1 LPETRKETE
10 TTEQRRAIGARSES
24 VWWQRDPWM
33 HLWVLG
39 LFLLFTIAMTWPL
52 ARHMTDTLVS
62 WGDPVFQAWTMA
74 WNVHAWTT
82 NPLDVFNSNVLYPY
96 RNTLAYSDHLFG
108 QTFLIAPLIALT
120 DNPILVDNIARF
132 IALSLTGFFTY
143 LLVYDMT
150 GNRVAGIVAGFAYA
164 FLPNRMSHI
173 EHLNILTAQYL
184 PLILLTARRALLQRS
199 MKWAG
204 VLGVALLLQ
213 GLSGVYFLYFAGV
226 LLLVIFV
233 VYLIRDHSREALL
246 TAAKMAGICAIAAV
260 LLVPTLW
267 PYQVVSQDLGIERT
281 QEDVRLWSAERSDYL
296 AVHPNNRLYGD
307 WLGAQHHRHLEQ
319 DLFPGFL
326 LVVLAIV
333 GLFYTRLGWERWLL
347 LALVGFAYLLSF
359 GVVFTLFDRE
369 YTNPYVWFY
378 EIVPGFR
385 AIRVAARFGGHLAT
399 LGLVG
404 LAGMGV
410 ALISDQ
416 IRQRLPDLQQAKVAI
431 LGVGALFVTIM
442 AAEYAH
448 NMALPEPLPTSL
460 DEAERPDYEWM
471 AEHRAVA
478 IELPMGEGDVA
489 SAWPNYW
496 STMHWGTV
504 VNGYSA
510 IAPPAYYVFRDRMN
524 EFPGGNTVELLQGM
538 GVEAV
543 IYHTEPGTEPGADP
557 LPQEVDER
565 PEFTSEVGYPDFVW
579 TLDQD
584 PWMWRLAGA
593 VPDGEPVDL
602 PMFQEDPPLFG
613 MQAAI
618 LQRES
623 HTVYGDGV
631 LHYWDIPEAP
641 EDTCYLMIP
650 AGTDPEEAGY
660 AGASEVRSDNLLA
673 LYRAAGCDDD

>member
-1 LPETRKETE
+1 MSGNTKQSESEHQDDPAGSTEETR
-10 TTEQRRAIGARSES
+10 
-24 VWWQRDPWM
+24 WWRTDPWM

-52 ARHMTDTLVS
+52 ARYMTDTLVS

-82 NPLDVFNSNVLYPY
+82 DPLDVFNANILYPY

-108 QTFLIAPLIALT
+108 QTFMIAPLIALT

-132 IALSLTGFFTY
+132 IALTLTGFFAY
-143 LLVYDMT
+143 LLVYDLT
-150 GNRVAGIVAGFAYA
+150 GNRIAGIVAGFAFA

-184 PLILLTARRALLQRS
+184 PLILLAARRALLQRS
-199 MKWAG
+199 VKWAV
-204 VLGVALLLQ
+204 VLGAALLLQ
-213 GLSGVYFLYFAGV
+213 GLSGVYFLYFSGV
-226 LLLVIFV
+226 LLLVVFI
-233 VYLIRDHSREALL
+233 VYLIRDHSREAFVI
-246 TAAKMAGICAIAAV
+246 AAKMIGICAIAAV

-267 PYQVVSQDLGIERT
+267 PYQEVSQDLGIERT
-281 QEDVRLWSAERSDYL
+281 QEDVRLWSAKRSDYI

-307 WLGAQHHRHLEQ
+307 WLGAEHHRHLEQ

-333 GLFYTRLGWERWLL
+333 GLFYARLGWERWLL
-347 LALVGFAYLLSF
+347 LALVGFSYLLSF

-378 EIVPGFR
+378 ELVPGFR

-416 IRQRLPDLQQAKVAI
+416 IRQRLPDLQQGKIAVM
-431 LGVGALFVTIM
+431 GVGALFVTIM

-448 NMALPEPLPTSL
+448 NMALPGPLPTSL
-460 DEAERPDYEWM
+460 EEADRPDYEWM
-471 AEHRAVA
+471 AEHQPVAV
-478 IELPMGEGDVA
+478 ELPMGEGDVA

-510 IAPPAYYVFRDRMN
+510 IAPPSYYIFRDRMN
-524 EFPGGNTVELLQGM
+524 EFPGGDTIELLQGM

-543 IYHTEPGTEPGADP
+543 LYHTDPSAEPGDDP
-557 LPQEVDER
+557 LPDEIDGN
-565 PEFTSEVGYPDFVW
+565 PELTQQVGYPDFVW
-579 TLDQD
+579 TLEPD
-584 PWMWRLAGA
+584 PWMWRLTEA
-593 VPDGEPVDL
+593 VPDGEAVDL
-602 PMFQEDPPLFG
+602 PMFQEDLPLFG
-613 MQAAI
+613 TLAAI

-623 HTVYGDGV
+623 HTVYGEGMLDF
-631 LHYWDIPEAP
+631 WDIPEAP
-641 EDTCYLMIP
+641 DDTCFLIIP
-650 AGTDPEEAGY
+650 SDADPAEAGY
-660 AGASEVRSDNLLA
+660 EGASEVTSDGPLT
-673 LYRAAGCDDD
+673 LYRAAGCNA